1 MSIVWGTSIQWSK
14 TFFCRPAV
22 RALISL
28 SAAAIFAGDAQAAGY
43 ATGHLTSVN
52 IPVSGSYI
60 RFWLDT
66 APVNPDGCSGNGF
79 YMVELTPGST
89 SGSNFV
95 AALLS
100 AYATGRT
107 VQFFLS
113 GCTVQQYWGSNWP
126 LVYDIYVSPN

>member
-1 MSIVWGTSIQWSK
+1 MSNVSGAGIHWSQ
-14 TFFCRPAV
+14 TVFCKVAV

-28 SAAAIFAGDAQAAGY
+28 SAAAIFAGDAHAAGY
-43 ATGHLTSVN
+43 ASGHLTDVN
-52 IPVSGSYI
+52 IPVGGNYMRI
-60 RFWLDT
+60 FLDAT
-66 APVNPDGCSGNGF
+66 PTNPDGCSGSGF

-89 SGSNFV
+89 SASAFT

-126 LVYDIYVSPN
+126 LVYDIYVFPN